1 MSNSTTTHACPKS
14 FDACNP
20 QNKPFFILMST
31 DPAEWNAGHVRSWLK
46 WSARQFNLNPEP
58 DADKFPTSG
67 AELLELSRAEFE
79 TKAGSARAGRL
90 LAIHLAHLRHSVT
103 GRSTSPLQD
112 HVDLDHDE
120 EQGKCT
126 SNQKSFICLSPFPL
140 TTHFLKEICPAISPE
155 SFCFP
160 TSNS

>member
-1 MSNSTTTHACPKS
+1 MCPKS

-20 QNKPFFILMST
+20 KQSIFTLMST

-46 WSARQFNLNPEP
+46 WSSRQFSLNPEP
-58 DADKFPTSG
+58 EADKFPTSG

-103 GRSTSPLQD
+103 GRSTSPLHD
-112 HVDLDHDE
+112 HVDLDDVE

-126 SNQKSFICLSPFPL
+126 SNQKSSICLSPFPL
-140 TTHFLKEICPAISPE
+140 GTHFLKEICPAISL
-155 SFCFP
+155 
-160 TSNS
+160 